1 MVFKNEICNLKRQVL
16 FLHVKDC
23 GGARLNQINKGG
35 LGRTKGKP
43 NPGRCGF
50 ASRAALP
57 TGLSPEASPVGSLT
71 AYQQRF
77 AEALHLFAFPLFLG
91 LLLHT
96 PGPLRVRRLK

>member
-1 MVFKNEICNLKRQVL
+1 MLKI
-16 FLHVKDC
+16 
-23 GGARLNQINKGG
+23 GAGARGRLNQINKGG

-96 PGPLRVRRLK
+96 PGPLRVRRLKRNRKLRASEGQVPT

>member
-1 MVFKNEICNLKRQVL
+1 MLKI
-16 FLHVKDC
+16 
-23 GGARLNQINKGG
+23 GAGARGRLNQINKGG

-50 ASRAALP
+50 TSRAALP

-96 PGPLRVRRLK
+96 PGPLRVRRLKRNRKLRASQGQVPA

>member
-1 MVFKNEICNLKRQVL
+1 MLKI
-16 FLHVKDC
+16 
-23 GGARLNQINKGG
+23 GAGARGRLNQINKGG

-50 ASRAALP
+50 ASCAALP

-96 PGPLRVRRLK
+96 PGPLRVRRLKRNRKLRASQGQVPA

>member
-1 MVFKNEICNLKRQVL
+1 MLKI
-16 FLHVKDC
+16 
-23 GGARLNQINKGG
+23 GAGARGRLNQINKGG

-50 ASRAALP
+50 ASHAALP

-96 PGPLRVRRLK
+96 PGPLRVRRLKRNRKLRASEGQVPA

>member
-1 MVFKNEICNLKRQVL
+1 MLKI
-16 FLHVKDC
+16 
-23 GGARLNQINKGG
+23 GAGARGRLNQINKGG

-96 PGPLRVRRLK
+96 PGPLRVRRLKRNRKLRASQGQVPA